1 MPALLFNDLEKNVAK
16 YSVLTRIAKYLI
28 GIILL
33 ASFCISLVF
42 ALLISSQSDA
52 EAINLAGSLRMQA
65 YRLIYQWEHEQDT
78 VAHNLQQYTQT
89 LQKKP

>member
-1 MPALLFNDLEKNVAK
+1 MAK
-16 YSVLTRIAKYLI
+16 YSVLTRVAKYLI

-65 YRLIYQWEHEQDT
+65 YRLIYQMEHEQDT

-89 LQKKP
+89 LQEKH